1 MADIEQ
7 RVDKLEEKH
16 IQLSANVE
24 AFIAKIDMYIQ
35 NNDKTIAEL
44 KESNKRIETRV
55 DRMESKMDTISNEVR
70 NIGRYVNALV
80 VTTIIGVATMVWS
93 MVTFLGSIKQP

>member
-24 AFIAKIDMYIQ
+24 AFIAKVDMYIQ

-44 KESNKRIETRV
+44 KESNKRIES
-55 DRMESKMDTISNEVR
+55 RMDEISREVR
-70 NIGRYVNALV
+70 SIGRYVNGLV
-80 VTTIIGVATMVWS
+80 ITTIIGVAAMVWS
-93 MVTFLGSIKQP
+93 MVTFLGNISPK